1 LGVWWISILLARLRA
16 MSGAKASYS
25 DSYQIDIAGWA
36 DETLVLAT
44 VLAID
49 CVAADSSSNH

>member
-1 LGVWWISILLARLRA
+1 